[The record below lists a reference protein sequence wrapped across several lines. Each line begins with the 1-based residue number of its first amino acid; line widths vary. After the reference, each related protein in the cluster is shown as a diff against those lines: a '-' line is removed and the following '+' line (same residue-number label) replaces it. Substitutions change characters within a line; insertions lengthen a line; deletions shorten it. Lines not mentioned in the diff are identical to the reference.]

1 MHRWSADHPDHHVAP
16 PLPRG
21 LIGGPQTLPARSN
34 FAPESRLV
42 AFGEGACE
50 AKVTR
55 FKRAVAE
62 DTYTYLD
69 EANGK
74 QACTMATIVFFF

>member
-1 MHRWSADHPDHHVAP
+1 MEVPKA
-16 PLPRG
+16 
-21 LIGGPQTLPARSN
+21 LPARSN

-74 QACTMATIVFFF
+74 QACTGHGYNCFLFLRWKEYMKIAES